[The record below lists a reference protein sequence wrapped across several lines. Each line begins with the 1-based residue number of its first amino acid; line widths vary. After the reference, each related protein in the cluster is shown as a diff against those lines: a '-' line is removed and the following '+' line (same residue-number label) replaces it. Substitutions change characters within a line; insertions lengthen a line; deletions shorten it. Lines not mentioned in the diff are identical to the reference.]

1 MTDLALLTRA
11 PARSVS
17 DQMDDARI
25 VAARVI
31 EALAVLAMLP
41 ERNRPSGWRL
51 SCEADGKLDSWREP
65 PERVRFVVAPDAID
79 RLDETLGWL
88 ALLAPEPERLRRAV
102 YLRSLTDP
110 VTGRRRFGWQ
120 AIGALLDCAGETARL
135 TYHEAI
141 DVLVLGL
148 RRRGTVPTMDAV
160 RMSRIRGGW
169 PGPRAEQ
176 AA

>member
-1 MTDLALLTRA
+1 MTE
-11 PARSVS
+11 
-17 DQMDDARI
+17 DDARI

-31 EALAVLAMLP
+31 ETYSTLAMLP

-102 YLRSLTDP
+102 YLRSLSDP
-110 VTGRRRFGWQ
+110 VTGRRRFGWRQ
-120 AIGALLDCAGETARL
+120 VGKLLDCSGETARMA
-135 TYHEAI
+135 YHEAI
-141 DVLVLGL
+141 DLVAFRL
-148 RRRGTVPTMDAV
+148 RQGGTPPTMDAAKV
-160 RMSRIRGGW
+160 ARIRGGW
-169 PGPRAEQ
+169 PGPRAER